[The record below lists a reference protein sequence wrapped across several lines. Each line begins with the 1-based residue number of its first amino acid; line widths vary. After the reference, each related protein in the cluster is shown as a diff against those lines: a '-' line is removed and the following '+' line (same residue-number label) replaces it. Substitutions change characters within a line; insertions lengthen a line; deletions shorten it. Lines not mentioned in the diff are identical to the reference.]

1 MHLEVV
7 EGEFTVSKVSGMHE
21 VNLAAPWLFIGRT
34 DAETSV
40 VCLSAHAPVHCLA
53 REDGWR
59 AFRVAGQMDFG
70 LTGVLA
76 GLATVL
82 AQASV
87 SIFALSTFDTDYILV
102 KKENL
107 SKALEALAS
116 AGHEVEWLD

>member
-1 MHLEVV
+1 MRLEVV

-76 GLATVL
+76 GLATML

-116 AGHEVEWLD
+116 AGHEVEWLG

>member
-1 MHLEVV
+1 MRLEVV
-7 EGEFTVSKVSGMHE
+7 EGEFSVSKVSGMHE
-21 VNLAAPWLFIGRT
+21 VNLAVPWLFIGRT

-59 AFRVAGQMDFG
+59 AFRVPGQMDFG

-76 GLATVL
+76 ALATVL

-116 AGHEVEWLD
+116 AGHEVDWLG

>member
-1 MHLEVV
+1 MRLEVV
-7 EGEFTVSKVSGMHE
+7 EGEFTVSQVSGMHE

>member
-1 MHLEVV
+1 MRLEVV

>member
-1 MHLEVV
+1 MRLEVV
-7 EGEFTVSKVSGMHE
+7 EGEFTVSKVSGVHE
-21 VNLAAPWLFIGRT
+21 VNLAAPWLFIGKT

-40 VCLSAHAPVHCLA
+40 VCLSAHAPEHCLA

-76 GLATVL
+76 ALATVL

-116 AGHEVEWLD
+116 AGHEVEWLG

>member
-1 MHLEVV
+1 MRLEVV

-82 AQASV
+82 AQSSV

-107 SKALEALAS
+107 SKALEALVL
-116 AGHEVEWLD
+116 AGHEVDWLG

>member
-1 MHLEVV
+1 MRLQVV

-76 GLATVL
+76 GLATML

-87 SIFALSTFDTDYILV
+87 SIFALSAFDTDYILV

-116 AGHEVEWLD
+116 AGHEVEWLG

>member
-1 MHLEVV
+1 MRLQVV

-76 GLATVL
+76 GLATML

-116 AGHEVEWLD
+116 AGHEVEWLG

>member
-1 MHLEVV
+1 MRLQVV

-40 VCLSAHAPVHCLA
+40 VCLSAHAPVQCLA

-116 AGHEVEWLD
+116 AGHEVEWLG

>member
-1 MHLEVV
+1 MRLQVV

-116 AGHEVEWLD
+116 AGHEVEWLG

>member
-1 MHLEVV
+1 MRLEVV
-7 EGEFTVSKVSGMHE
+7 EGEFSVSKVSGMHE

-116 AGHEVEWLD
+116 AGHEVEWLG

>member
-1 MHLEVV
+1 MRLQVV

-116 AGHEVEWLD
+116 AWHEVEWLG

>member
-1 MHLEVV
+1 MRLEVV
-7 EGEFTVSKVSGMHE
+7 EGEFSVSKVSGMHE

-40 VCLSAHAPVHCLA
+40 VCLSSHAPVHCLA

-116 AGHEVEWLD
+116 AGHEVEWLG

>member
-1 MHLEVV
+1 MRLQVV
-7 EGEFTVSKVSGMHE
+7 EGEFTVSKVSVMHE

-76 GLATVL
+76 GLATML

-116 AGHEVEWLD
+116 AGHEVEWLG

>member
-1 MHLEVV
+1 MRLQVV

-87 SIFALSTFDTDYILV
+87 SIFALSTFDTDSL
-102 KKENL
+102 L
-107 SKALEALAS
+107 S
-116 AGHEVEWLD
+116 G

>member
-1 MHLEVV
+1 MRLEVV
-7 EGEFTVSKVSGMHE
+7 EGEFTVSKVSGMHA

>member
-1 MHLEVV
+1 MRLQVV

-116 AGHEVEWLD
+116 AGHEVEWLV

>member
-1 MHLEVV
+1 MRLEVV

-34 DAETSV
+34 DDETSV

-116 AGHEVEWLD
+116 AGHEVEWLG

>member
-1 MHLEVV
+1 MRLEVV

-21 VNLAAPWLFIGRT
+21 VNLAATWLFIGRT
-34 DAETSV
+34 DAEISV

-116 AGHEVEWLD
+116 AGHEVEWLG

>member
-1 MHLEVV
+1 MRLEVV

-21 VNLAAPWLFIGRT
+21 VNLAGPWLFIGRT

-116 AGHEVEWLD
+116 AGHEVEWLG

>member
-1 MHLEVV
+1 MRLQVV

-76 GLATVL
+76 SLATVL

-116 AGHEVEWLD
+116 AGHEVDWLG

>member
-1 MHLEVV
+1 MRLQVV

-82 AQASV
+82 AQSSV

-116 AGHEVEWLD
+116 AGHEVEWLG

>member
-1 MHLEVV
+1 MRLEVV

-76 GLATVL
+76 GLATLL

-116 AGHEVEWLD
+116 AGHEVEWLG

>member
-1 MHLEVV
+1 MRLEVV

-102 KKENL
+102 KKGNL

-116 AGHEVEWLD
+116 AGHEVEWLG

>member
-1 MHLEVV
+1 MRLEVV

-102 KKENL
+102 KKANL

-116 AGHEVEWLD
+116 TGHEVEWLG

>member
-1 MHLEVV
+1 MRLEVV
-7 EGEFTVSKVSGMHE
+7 EGEFTVSKVSGMRE
-21 VNLAAPWLFIGRT
+21 VNLTAPWLFIGRT

>member
-1 MHLEVV
+1 MRLEVV

-76 GLATVL
+76 SLATVL

-116 AGHEVEWLD
+116 AGHEVEWLG

>member
-1 MHLEVV
+1 MRLQVV

-102 KKENL
+102 KKGNL

-116 AGHEVEWLD
+116 AGHEVEWLG

>member
-1 MHLEVV
+1 MRLEVV
-7 EGEFTVSKVSGMHE
+7 EGEFSVSKVSGMHE

-40 VCLSAHAPVHCLA
+40 VCLSAHAPVRCLA

-76 GLATVL
+76 SLATVL

-116 AGHEVEWLD
+116 AGHEVDWLG

>member
-1 MHLEVV
+1 MRLEVL
-7 EGEFTVSKVSGMHE
+7 EGEFAVCKVSGMHE

-34 DAETSV
+34 DAEISL
-40 VCLSAHAPVHCLA
+40 VCLSAHAPLHCLA

-70 LTGVLA
+70 MTGVLA

-87 SIFALSTFDTDYILV
+87 SIFALSTYDTDYILV
-102 KKENL
+102 KKDAL
-107 SKALEALAS
+107 SKALEALEL
-116 AGHEVEWLD
+116 AGHEVEWLG

>member
-1 MHLEVV
+1 MRLEVV
-7 EGEFTVSKVSGMHE
+7 EGEFSVSKVSGMHE
-21 VNLAAPWLFIGRT
+21 VNLAVPWLFIGRT
-34 DAETSV
+34 DAEISV

-76 GLATVL
+76 GLATML

-116 AGHEVEWLD
+116 AGHEVEWLG

>member
-1 MHLEVV
+1 MRLQVV
-7 EGEFTVSKVSGMHE
+7 EGEFTVSKVSVMHE

-116 AGHEVEWLD
+116 AGHEVEWLG

>member
-1 MHLEVV
+1 MRLEVV
-7 EGEFTVSKVSGMHE
+7 EGEFTVCKVPGMHE
-21 VNLAAPWLFIGRT
+21 VNLAAPWLFVGKT

-40 VCLSAHAPVHCLA
+40 VCLSAHAPAHCLA

-82 AQASV
+82 AQAAV

>member
-1 MHLEVV
+1 MRLEVV
-7 EGEFTVSKVSGMHE
+7 EGEFSVSKVSGMHE

-34 DAETSV
+34 DAEISV

-76 GLATVL
+76 GLATML

-116 AGHEVEWLD
+116 AGHEVEWLG

>member
-1 MHLEVV
+1 MRLEVV

-82 AQASV
+82 ARASV

-116 AGHEVEWLD
+116 AGHEVEWLG

>member
-1 MHLEVV
+1 MRLEVV

-116 AGHEVEWLD
+116 AGHEVDWLG

>member
-1 MHLEVV
+1 MRLQVV

-116 AGHEVEWLD
+116 AGHEVDWLG

>member
-1 MHLEVV
+1 MRLQVV

-76 GLATVL
+76 GLATML

-107 SKALEALAS
+107 SKDLEALAS
-116 AGHEVEWLD
+116 AGHEVEWLG

>member
-1 MHLEVV
+1 MRLEVV

-21 VNLAAPWLFIGRT
+21 VNLLAPWLFVGRT

-59 AFRVAGQMDFG
+59 VFRVAGQMDFG

-76 GLATVL
+76 ALATVL

-116 AGHEVEWLD
+116 AGHEVDWLG